1 MRLIPAV
8 IIATGS
14 LLFLK
19 VVGFSTGE
27 PFKPGP
33 REARAQAE
41 SSVLP
46 SDDDLDL
53 APLTTSSAPAK
64 KDEKK
69 DEKKKDAVAEAPKVV
84 EPPPPPTISPT
95 ERAILERLQE
105 RRKEIE
111 SRLKDLEMRES
122 LIKAAE
128 KRLEGRAAELKEL
141 EAKINTTVQTR
152 DEEEAKRMRGVVSM
166 YETMRAKDAARIF
179 DELDLTTL
187 MTVAT
192 SMKPAKLADVIA
204 QMTPATAKRL
214 TTELARKPN
223 NDVASNA
230 SGDLP
235 KIEGKP
241 VR

>member
-19 VVGFSTGE
+19 VVGLSTGE

-41 SSVLP
+41 ASVLP
-46 SDDDLDL
+46 SDDELDL

-69 DEKKKDAVAEAPKVV
+69 KDQVAEAPKVV
-84 EPPPPPTISPT
+84 EPAPPPTVSPT

-105 RRKEIE
+105 RRREIE
-111 SRLKDLEMRES
+111 SRLKDLEMREN

-128 KRLEGRAAELKEL
+128 KRLEGRASELKEL
-141 EAKINTTVQTR
+141 EAKINSTVQNR

-192 SMKPAKLADVIA
+192 AMKPAKLADVIA

-223 NDVASNA
+223 NDVAANA